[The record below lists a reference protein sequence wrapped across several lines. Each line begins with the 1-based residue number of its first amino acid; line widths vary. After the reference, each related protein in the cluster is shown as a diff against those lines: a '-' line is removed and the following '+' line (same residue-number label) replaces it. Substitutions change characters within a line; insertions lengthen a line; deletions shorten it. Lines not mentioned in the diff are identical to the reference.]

1 MNIIVCAKQVLDPET
16 PVSGFVI
23 DEDSISLG
31 SRLGNPPVLNGFDEN
46 AVEAALRIKDSNNA
60 EVTVISIGNNFVMDV
75 MKKPISMGADNLVLV
90 QGSELENLDA
100 YSTAHVLASAIKN
113 IGLPN
118 LIICGRQASDWDNS
132 QVPLILAEL
141 LDYACLTLAQGITL
155 ESNTIKVERVIP
167 DGYQVLES
175 QLPALVT
182 VSNEL
187 GEPRYPTL
195 RGIMNAGK
203 KDPQILSYSD
213 LDVRLDEYKNNFI
226 TTKLS
231 IPESQQDCEFVQGS
245 DDEESG
251 RLLAMKL
258 REAGLI

>member
-1 MNIIVCAKQVLDPET
+1 MNIIVCTKQVLDPET

-23 DEDSISLG
+23 DEDSVSIY
-31 SRLGNPPVLNGFDEN
+31 SRLCTPPVLNGFDAN

-60 EVTVISIGNNFVMDV
+60 DVTVISVGNNFVMDV

-90 QGSELENLDA
+90 QGSEFENLDPFK
-100 YSTAHVLASAIKN
+100 TALILCSAIKK
-113 IGLPN
+113 IGLPD
-118 LIICGRQASDWDNS
+118 LILCGRQASDWDNS

-141 LDYACLTLAQGITL
+141 LNYTCLTLAQDITL
-155 ESNTIKVERVIP
+155 DSNTINIERVIP
-167 DGYQVLES
+167 DGYQILEAS
-175 QLPALVT
+175 LPALVT

-195 RGIMNAGK
+195 RGIMNASK
-203 KDPQILSYSD
+203 KDPQILSYVD
-213 LDVRLDEYKNNFI
+213 LDIPLDSYKNEVI

-231 IPESQQDCEFVQGS
+231 IPESKHDCEFIQGS

-251 RLLAMKL
+251 RLLAIKL

>member
-23 DEDSISLG
+23 NEESVLIE

-46 AVEAALRIKDSNNA
+46 AVEAALRIKDANNA
-60 EVTVISIGNNFVMDV
+60 EITVVSIGNNFVMDV

-90 QGSELENLDA
+90 QGPEFENLDPI
-100 YSTAHVLASAIKN
+100 STARALYESIKQ
-113 IGLPN
+113 IGLPD

-141 LDYACLTLAQGITL
+141 LDYNCLTLAQGITL
-155 ESNTIKVERVIP
+155 EANTIKVERVIP
-167 DGYQVLES
+167 DGYQILES
-175 QLPALVT
+175 SLPALVT

-195 RGIMNAGK
+195 RGIMSASK
-203 KDPQILSYSD
+203 KDPQIFSYND
-213 LDVRLDEYKNNFI
+213 LDVNLDQDKNSF
-226 TTKLS
+226 TETKLS
-231 IPESQQDCEFVQGS
+231 IPEREQDCEFIQGV

-258 REAGLI
+258 REDGLI

>member
-100 YSTAHVLASAIKN
+100 YSTAHVLASAIKMHRVS
-113 IGLPN
+113 IK
-118 LIICGRQASDWDNS
+118 
-132 QVPLILAEL
+132 
-141 LDYACLTLAQGITL
+141 IT
-155 ESNTIKVERVIP
+155 
-167 DGYQVLES
+167 
-175 QLPALVT
+175 
-182 VSNEL
+182 
-187 GEPRYPTL
+187 PRGGTF
-195 RGIMNAGK
+195 
-203 KDPQILSYSD
+203 
-213 LDVRLDEYKNNFI
+213 YKNSKQQKNSKYNFI
-226 TTKLS
+226 F
-231 IPESQQDCEFVQGS
+231 IE
-245 DDEESG
+245 
-251 RLLAMKL
+251 
-258 REAGLI
+258 I

>member
-1 MNIIVCAKQVLDPET
+1 M
-16 PVSGFVI
+16 
-23 DEDSISLG
+23 
-31 SRLGNPPVLNGFDEN
+31 
-46 AVEAALRIKDSNNA
+46 
-60 EVTVISIGNNFVMDV
+60 
-75 MKKPISMGADNLVLV
+75 
-90 QGSELENLDA
+90 
-100 YSTAHVLASAIKN
+100 
-113 IGLPN
+113 
-118 LIICGRQASDWDNS
+118 
-132 QVPLILAEL
+132 
-141 LDYACLTLAQGITL
+141 
-155 ESNTIKVERVIP
+155 IP